1 MYKKISLDTLDVLL
15 KSRFKEGFLSLKDL
29 PHPCTFKDMDKATE
43 RIVKAIQNK
52 EKITIIGDYDVDGV
66 TSTTLMKLFFEEIE
80 YPIEWI
86 IPNRFRDGYGLSSNI
101 IPRILGTDLAI
112 TVDNGI
118 SAVYAAK
125 LCKNEGIE
133 LIITDHH
140 LLAPTIPDCYA
151 IIDQKQEACNFPYAD
166 VCGAQIAWY
175 LIASLKNALGIK
187 INMMSYMELVA
198 IAIIADMM
206 PLQHI
211 NRAMVEAGIKTLNKS
226 TKPAIKAFLEHAQK
240 ETLNA
245 EDIGFFLAPLLN
257 SAGRMDDA
265 SHAVDF
271 LSATNIYDARVRL
284 ERLKEFNILRKATEQ
299 EITNKALAQVNHHDH
314 VIVVEGEEWHEGVVG
329 IVAARVA
336 RQYEKPCIVLSSN
349 GEGILKG
356 SGRSFG
362 ECDLFAITNDCRSH
376 LDKFGGHQAAIGLS
390 MKQESLKAFKIQINE
405 NFVKNNYIKDE
416 VDPHIVGEL
425 LFEDISFELTK
436 LIKKYE
442 PYGQGNPTPKYI
454 SKNVEIL
461 LADTMGKEGEHLRF
475 SFAQDAKVM
484 AGVQFKTHEV
494 YKIGSRADII
504 YSVNENHFRGN
515 VTLQLMVEKVIYCTQ
530 ENLDAIYY
538 RNKKD

>member
-1 MYKKISLDTLDVLL
+1 MHKKLTLQALDTLLQE
-15 KSRFKEGFLSLKDL
+15 RFKEGFLSLKDL
-29 PHPCTFKDMDKATE
+29 PQPSTFKDMDKATE
-43 RIVKAIQNK
+43 RIVTAIKNR

-86 IPNRFRDGYGLSSNI
+86 IPNRFRDGYGLSANI

-125 LCKNEGIE
+125 LCKEEGIE

-140 LLAPTIPDCYA
+140 LLAPEIPEAYA
-151 IIDQKQEACNFPYAD
+151 IIDQKQEACTFPYEE

-198 IAIIADMM
+198 IAVIADMM

-211 NRAMVEAGIKTLNKS
+211 NRAMVEAGIQALNKS
-226 TKPAIKAFLEHAQK
+226 KRPAIRAFLEHSGK
-240 ETLNA
+240 EVINA

-257 SAGRMDDA
+257 SAGRMKDA
-265 SHAVDF
+265 SFAVDF
-271 LSATNIYDARVRL
+271 LASGNIYDARVRL
-284 ERLKEFNILRKATEQ
+284 ERLKEFNTDRKAAEQ
-299 EITNKALAQVNHHDH
+299 DITNKALLQVNPDDE

-336 RQYEKPCIVLSSN
+336 RHHEKPCIVLSNN
-349 GEGILKG
+349 GEGTLKG

-362 ECDLFAITNDCRSH
+362 ACDLFGITDGCREH
-376 LDKFGGHQAAIGLS
+376 LEKFGGHNAAIGLS
-390 MKQESLKAFKIQINE
+390 LKYESLEAFKMQLE
-405 NFVKNNYIKDE
+405 KNFKIGNYVKEE
-416 VDPHIVGEL
+416 VDPDIVGDL
-425 LFEDISFELTK
+425 HFKDISFDLTNLVK
-436 LIKKYE
+436 QYE
-442 PYGQGNPTPKYI
+442 PYGQGNPTPKFI

-461 LADTMGKEGEHLRF
+461 QADRMGKEGEHLRF
-475 SFAQDAKVM
+475 SFAHEGIVMQGVKFKSREVFEVGQKV
-484 AGVQFKTHEV
+484 
-494 YKIGSRADII
+494 DII
-504 YSVNENHFRGN
+504 YTVNENHFRGKI
-515 VTLQLMVEKVIYCTQ
+515 TLQLMVDKVLST
-530 ENLDAIYY
+530 L
-538 RNKKD
+538 